1 VADQGTALQR
11 AREHGYEARDAS
23 ARAVLWGAA
32 GLVAVVAVSAALLG
46 GLLGL
51 FEAARV
57 PAPVS
62 PLERVELVPPA
73 PRLEALPLETLEEVR
88 HRENELL
95 HNYGWVDREAGIA
108 RIPIDRAMAI
118 LAERGWPKPAG
129 DPTVL
134 RQAAPFETVPEPIP
148 MDERR

>member
-1 VADQGTALQR
+1 MADLQEAKER
-11 AREHGYEARDAS
+11 GYERSDVEV
-23 ARAVLWGAA
+23 RWVLWLG
-32 GLVAVVAVSAALLG
+32 VAFVVVVAVSAALLG

-51 FEAARV
+51 FEAARA

-62 PLERVELVPPA
+62 PLERVDLVPPA
-73 PRLEALPLETLEEVR
+73 PRLEARPLETLEQVR
-88 HRENELL
+88 RRENEIL
-95 HNYGWVDREAGIA
+95 HGYGWVDHDAGIA

-134 RQAAPFETVPEPIP
+134 RHAPPFDILDQPVPTQ
-148 MDERR
+148 DERR